1 MRFTA
6 LNGSS
11 KASKSSP
18 ARRQQRPRTP
28 LRSTSSSRAVTA
40 STSDYF
46 ANATDDG
53 VLQLPLKQ
61 QLDEDQLT
69 HVFGYDRDLQGK
81 CVNITFTLSLAVESA
96 LGADSGLLPTSSLYI

>member
-1 MRFTA
+1 MRLTRLRPGA
-6 LNGSS
+6 VASGLSS
-11 KASKSSP
+11 QN
-18 ARRQQRPRTP
+18 RRHRSP
-28 LRSTSSSRAVTA
+28 LRNTSSSRAVTA
-40 STSDYF
+40 KTSDYF

-81 CVNITFTLSLAVESA
+81 CVHAAFADLYGQVVRLLKCITPLRAARPVL
-96 LGADSGLLPTSSLYI
+96 DQ